1 MAAASRKPKASH
13 PWRHIPMHPA
23 SSKPGA
29 LPPGHARMGA
39 GIVGGRGR

>member
-1 MAAASRKPKASH
+1 MTTKTKPPKSH
-13 PWRHIPMHPA
+13 PWRTYALHPA
-23 SSKPGA
+23 ASKPGA